1 MKLDID
7 SQALKGLKNVSEY
20 GGKHDFISGA
30 QLEIFYG
37 RGDFVDLGHFN
48 KVFVK
53 NAKEKAPQANNLE
66 TFSPRYSSNYLLN
79 GRFNPS
85 MNTIRVFFSKI
96 RALFSIFKKRQGR
109 VPPWFLYGRDLR
121 HERVKLEQR
130 NKLSFIF

>member
-1 MKLDID
+1 M
-7 SQALKGLKNVSEY
+7 G
-20 GGKHDFISGA
+20 
-30 QLEIFYG
+30 
-37 RGDFVDLGHFN
+37 LGHFN

-96 RALFSIFKKRQGR
+96 RALFSIFKKRQGGS
-109 VPPWFLYGRDLR
+109 PPGFYMVGISVMKELNLNREINLA
-121 HERVKLEQR
+121 
-130 NKLSFIF
+130 